1 MSVPPLIGIFGSL
14 FGGFLSDRLGR
25 RVTMLVGAFMQTGM
39 FALFA
44 LSISDWF
51 DYFAYIGISLGG
63 AIYNPASSAM
73 VADLTPE
80 KDRRK
85 VFATFITAINIGAV
99 FGPLL
104 GSIFFFHYRSEL
116 LWTCTIVTLLYFI
129 SIYFIIR
136 ETKPNHSVKKS
147 VEQNSLKSI
156 FIDQSKNYRVI
167 FYDKVFGTYI
177 LAGVFVTIAFKQL
190 NLYLAVYV
198 KEHVPAQI
206 IFLWK
211 GWSIELSSMEVFG
224 WMMGLNGLMFVLCV
238 LPITKWFEHW
248 SDRDTLVLSSFIFGF
263 GMFLVGFTSN
273 VWFLLLFTMIFTIGE
288 ILNAPASSSFVSK
301 YAPKEARGQ
310 YMGAS
315 NLQYSVGKFVAPLAV
330 IISTWIP
337 SIGVFG
343 FIFICTLISAFLYV
357 KLFRMIS
364 SDKAISLIE

>member
-1 MSVPPLIGIFGSL
+1 MNLLTWDLNLKVRLIGETLFNTLFWMYFPFLTLYFSENFGKNMAGILMSVPPLIGIFGSL

-99 FGPLL
+99 LGPLL

-136 ETKPNHSVKKS
+136 ETK
-147 VEQNSLKSI
+147 
-156 FIDQSKNYRVI
+156 
-167 FYDKVFGTYI
+167 
-177 LAGVFVTIAFKQL
+177 
-190 NLYLAVYV
+190 
-198 KEHVPAQI
+198 
-206 IFLWK
+206 
-211 GWSIELSSMEVFG
+211 
-224 WMMGLNGLMFVLCV
+224 
-238 LPITKWFEHW
+238 
-248 SDRDTLVLSSFIFGF
+248 
-263 GMFLVGFTSN
+263 
-273 VWFLLLFTMIFTIGE
+273 
-288 ILNAPASSSFVSK
+288 
-301 YAPKEARGQ
+301 
-310 YMGAS
+310 
-315 NLQYSVGKFVAPLAV
+315 
-330 IISTWIP
+330 
-337 SIGVFG
+337 
-343 FIFICTLISAFLYV
+343 
-357 KLFRMIS
+357 
-364 SDKAISLIE
+364 